1 MSLKY
6 QFIIGIDYLCVKQ
19 GKVEAN
25 TKILIKPRPKK
36 QPPPPKPKVKKTA
49 PPSGTLKGSKSAE
62 KKLQP
67 RNEEGKKEAPKVN
80 EKKSEDVKVNEK
92 KKEDAKAVEGKKEAP
107 KVNEKKSED
116 AKVVD
121 KKSEL
126 PVKKEAPKKKEVAK
140 KLEEESADK
149 GKTEPTDTKKKPNEE
164 EAKKAVPPSKRK
176 TGSEAS
182 GEAKEA
188 ETGTRKSAG
197 IIGIEEV
204 SSSNEIIIP
213 IQPKGS
219 QPAGNVPESASGQ
232 QGSVSKKA
240 PKKERLTK
248 KQKKLALSE
257 QFQQVLSGSELDSSS
272 GKKGPQ
278 LRSSTND
285 WVNPEIVQKI
295 KGVPPASGSQVS
307 PGRKASGL
315 PGKAKEES
323 GGNKLKAER
332 SSESQKVAREGK
344 KNSKDGMRKSSVLET
359 PFLPLTRDRI
369 DIVVGSTVLCSINL
383 NDAPNKMVDNF
394 VFVSQFESD
403 SFV

>member
-19 GKVEAN
+19 GKVEAS

-62 KKLQP
+62 KKLQL

-80 EKKSEDVKVNEK
+80 EKKSEDVKINEK
-92 KKEDAKAVEGKKEAP
+92 KKEDVKAVEG
-107 KVNEKKSED
+107 
-116 AKVVD
+116 
-121 KKSEL
+121 
-126 PVKKEAPKKKEVAK
+126 KKEAPKKKEVAK

-149 GKTEPTDTKKKPNEE
+149 GKTELTDTKKKPNEE

-176 TGSEAS
+176 AGSEAS

-219 QPAGNVPESASGQ
+219 QPAGNVLESASGQ

-272 GKKGPQ
+272 GKKEPQ

-323 GGNKLKAER
+323 GVNKLKAER